1 MGDIRNISKQIKSFK
16 NWADKD
22 NRANRADS
30 ADWVDQA
37 DWAHQTDRAGWVEAF
52 RLQMTNPLPPPLLV

>member
-22 NRANRADS
+22 
-30 ADWVDQA
+30 
-37 DWAHQTDRAGWVEAF
+37 DWAVGVGDVHF
-52 RLQMTNPLPPPLLV
+52 S